1 MLFNSYIFI
10 LLFLPVSVSIYFL
23 LNKAHQY
30 VLSNIWLIGMSLW
43 FYAYFN
49 VDYIVIIL
57 VSISGN
63 YILSRMLYTK
73 SINKNSFMKKT
84 VLIIGILINI
94 ISIFYFKYFDF
105 FITNINALFHQN
117 FELKNILLPL
127 GISFFTFQ
135 QISYLIDSYR
145 GETKDYGFIE
155 YALFVS
161 FFPQLI
167 AGPIVLHSEV
177 IPQFRDRELRK
188 FNHDNMAKGL
198 YIFAIGL
205 FKKVL
210 IADTFA
216 KAVSWGFNSYLSIS
230 SMDTFLVSLFYT
242 FQLYFDFSGYCDMA
256 IGIGNMFNIQLPAN
270 FNSPYKATSITDFW
284 SRWHMSLTRFL
295 RQYVYIPLGGNRKG
309 KIRTYV
315 NIMIVYLISGIWH
328 GANWTFII
336 WGGGT
341 RNRQLSQS
349 SI

>member
-167 AGPIVLHSEV
+167 AI
-177 IPQFRDRELRK
+177 
-188 FNHDNMAKGL
+188 
-198 YIFAIGL
+198 
-205 FKKVL
+205 
-210 IADTFA
+210 
-216 KAVSWGFNSYLSIS
+216 
-230 SMDTFLVSLFYT
+230 
-242 FQLYFDFSGYCDMA
+242 
-256 IGIGNMFNIQLPAN
+256 
-270 FNSPYKATSITDFW
+270 
-284 SRWHMSLTRFL
+284 
-295 RQYVYIPLGGNRKG
+295 
-309 KIRTYV
+309 
-315 NIMIVYLISGIWH
+315 
-328 GANWTFII
+328 
-336 WGGGT
+336 
-341 RNRQLSQS
+341 
-349 SI
+349 